1 MRTLILGF
9 ALFLGAEAVAAAP
22 ALAPAPRQ
30 VAIYNDSDFA
40 LVQLQARAPRTKPW
54 TFELLGKHSV
64 GVGRPGKAAMP
75 PGTVCIYD
83 LLATFDDGHKQQ
95 MLAVNT
101 CKAGT
106 IKFSR

>member
-9 ALFLGAEAVAAAP
+9 ALLLGAEAVAAPTP
-22 ALAPAPRQ
+22 ALAPRQ

-40 LVQLQARAPRTKPW
+40 LVQLQARAPKTKPW

-64 GVGRPGKAAMP
+64 GVGRPGKATMP
-75 PGTVCIYD
+75 PGPVCIYD

-106 IKFSR
+106 ITFSR